1 MANGVTQIRR
11 SVMALALPVTVSS
24 LLQRTEG
31 IVAVFLVG
39 GLGAIPIAAVGLGQ
53 LLAFIATT
61 LVSGLSVGTNVIVA
75 QLWGARRRHDAG
87 QAARHF
93 LGLSIAVSLVL
104 MAGGWSPE
112 SLRHAVARSSAD
124 VIALVPALF
133 HTDFSRHSL
142 YRAYSKSVFHPP
154 RHRRHE
160 NADVRHDRS
169 SIVLHIPIAYPLIY
183 GHWGVPAFGVK
194 GAAVAVGVAEAIG
207 TLVPVAALLS
217 LIASIETYPYDL
229 FRTMWQVGAPVSG
242 ERIVQ
247 QAGILAYTKIV
258 LLYGTVSYAAH
269 QVGLSIESLS
279 FLPGY
284 GFAIAAATMVGQS
297 IGAGKYTRAKL
308 ENWEANR
315 LAIVIMSAMG
325 LVFFFFP
332 YALLRAFT
340 SDEAVI
346 ELGTLFL
353 KIVALLQIPLALTMV
368 LAGSLRGAGDT
379 HFIMVAT
386 TIGMWVVRVPIALI
400 TGVWLNLGSL
410 LCLAGHDCGLDDAD
424 GLDVVALSI
433 GAMEGDSGDSIVRS
447 GFFLYIRAVVRTASY
462 LSLIRP
468 ALRCVPPLSHWHRGR
483 RSLE

>member
-1 MANGVTQIRR
+1 MGNGITQIRR

-75 QLWGARRRHDAG
+75 QLWGARRRQDAG

-93 LGLSIAVSLVL
+93 LGLTIAVSFLLMGAGLVL
-104 MAGGWSPE
+104 NRFAMQLLGAAPEVMAL
-112 SLRHAVARSSAD
+112 SLPYSTL
-124 VIALVPALF
+124 IFLVMPFTVL
-133 HTDFSRHSL
+133 L
-142 YRAYSKSVFHPP
+142 QVM
-154 RHRRHE
+154 
-160 NADVRHDRS
+160 S
-169 SIVLHIPIAYPLIY
+169 SILQGTGDTKTPMYAMIAVNILHIVIAYPLIY
-183 GHWGVPAFGVK
+183 GRWMFPALGVQ
-194 GAAVAVGVAEAIG
+194 GAAIAVGIAEAAG
-207 TLVPVAALLS
+207 ASYLAFRCLPLLHRS
-217 LIASIETYPYDL
+217 PRVRFDL

-315 LAIVIMSAMG
+315 LATVIMSMMG

-340 SDEAVI
+340 SDESVI

-353 KIVALLQIPLALTMV
+353 KIVAVLQIPLALTMV

-386 TIGMWVVRVPIALI
+386 TIGMWAVRVPIALI
-400 TGVWLNLGSL
+400 AGVWLNLGVFYVW
-410 LCLAGHDCGLDDAD
+410 LAMIAD
-424 GLDVVALSI
+424 WTLRMAL
-433 GAMEGDSGDSIVRS
+433 MLWRYRS
-447 GFFLYIRAVVRTASY
+447 ERWKGIQVIR
-462 LSLIRP
+462 
-468 ALRCVPPLSHWHRGR
+468 
-483 RSLE
+483 

>member
-11 SVMALALPVTVSS
+11 SVMTLALPVTVSS

-75 QLWGARRRHDAG
+75 QFWGARRHRDAG

-93 LGLSIAVSLVL
+93 LGLSLVVSFLL
-104 MAGGWSPE
+104 MGAGLLLNRPVMQLLGAAP
-112 SLRHAVARSSAD
+112 D
-124 VIALVPALF
+124 VIAL
-133 HTDFSRHSL
+133 SL
-142 YRAYSKSVFHPP
+142 PYSTLIFLVIPFT
-154 RHRRHE
+154 
-160 NADVRHDRS
+160 VLLQVLS
-169 SIVLHIPIAYPLIY
+169 SILQGTGDTKTPMYAMIVVNILHILVAYPLIY
-183 GHWGVPAFGVK
+183 GRWGLPELGVQ
-194 GAAVAVGVAEAIG
+194 GAAIAVGTAEAAG
-207 TLVPVAALLS
+207 VCFLMARCFPLLQRS
-217 LIASIETYPYDL
+217 PHIRFDL
-229 FRTMWQVGAPVSG
+229 YRTMWHVGAPVSG

-258 LLYGTVSYAAH
+258 LLYGTVAYAAH

-315 LAIVIMSAMG
+315 MAIVIMSVMG
-325 LVFFFFP
+325 IVFFFFP
-332 YALLRAFT
+332 YVLLRAFT
-340 SDEAVI
+340 SDQSVI

-386 TIGMWVVRVPIALI
+386 TIGMWVVRVPIAVI
-400 TGVWLNLGSL
+400 AGVWLHLEVFYVWV
-410 LCLAGHDCGLDDAD
+410 AMIAD
-424 GLDVVALSI
+424 WTLRMAL
-433 GAMEGDSGDSIVRS
+433 MLWRYRS
-447 GFFLYIRAVVRTASY
+447 ERWRTIQVIR
-462 LSLIRP
+462 
-468 ALRCVPPLSHWHRGR
+468 
-483 RSLE
+483 

>member
-75 QLWGARRRHDAG
+75 QLWGARRHRDAG

-93 LGLSIAVSLVL
+93 LGLSIVISLLLMTAGLVL
-104 MAGGWSPE
+104 NRFAMQLLGAAP
-112 SLRHAVARSSAD
+112 D
-124 VIALVPALF
+124 VIAL
-133 HTDFSRHSL
+133 SL
-142 YRAYSKSVFHPP
+142 PYSTLIFVVIPFT
-154 RHRRHE
+154 
-160 NADVRHDRS
+160 VVLQVLS
-169 SIVLHIPIAYPLIY
+169 SILQGTGDTKTPMYAMIVVNLLHVLIAYPLIY
-183 GHWGVPAFGVK
+183 GRWGLPSLGVQ
-194 GAAVAVGVAEAIG
+194 GAAIAVGIAEAVGVCYLSIRC
-207 TLVPVAALLS
+207 LPLLHRS
-217 LIASIETYPYDL
+217 SHIRFDL
-229 FRTMWQVGAPVSG
+229 FRTIWQVGAPVSG

-258 LLYGTVSYAAH
+258 LLYGTISYAAH

-315 LAIVIMSAMG
+315 LATGIMSMMG
-325 LVFFFFP
+325 IVFFFFP

-340 SDEAVI
+340 SDESVI

-386 TIGMWVVRVPIALI
+386 TVGMWVVRVPIALVV
-400 TGVWLNLGSL
+400 GVWLHLGVFYVW
-410 LCLAGHDCGLDDAD
+410 LAMIAD
-424 GLDVVALSI
+424 WTLRMVL
-433 GAMEGDSGDSIVRS
+433 MLWRYRS
-447 GFFLYIRAVVRTASY
+447 ERWRAIQVIR
-462 LSLIRP
+462 
-468 ALRCVPPLSHWHRGR
+468 
-483 RSLE
+483 